1 MIENETFE
9 NNFRA
14 NDVDINLKSSANETN
29 TTLSGMEKELNRLKT
44 KQRKR
49 SVVKNT
55 IFTLAVVAAFA
66 VIVAILFMPV
76 LRIYGTSMT
85 PTFQPGDIVVTI
97 KGSEVE
103 KGDII
108 GAYYGNKLL
117 IKRCIA
123 SEQEWVDI
131 DPEGNIYVN
140 DVMVEEPYIKE
151 KDFGETNI
159 KLPYQVPDNS
169 IFVVGDHRAVSID
182 SRNTSVGCI
191 ERNNIVG
198 KIVFRIWPISRFG
211 PVNAKEV
218 IE

>member
-1 MIENETFE
+1 MIENGQTGME
-9 NNFRA
+9 NRA
-14 NDVDINLKSSANETN
+14 KKVQNDSTSFTEITN
-29 TTLSGMEKELNRLKT
+29 TSLSGMKKELDRLNT
-44 KQRKR
+44 KQRKK
-49 SVVKNT
+49 SVFKNT

-76 LRIYGTSMT
+76 LRIYGSSMT
-85 PTFQPGDIVVTI
+85 PTFLPGDIVVTL
-97 KGSEVE
+97 KGSKVD
-103 KGDII
+103 KGDIV

-123 SEQEWVDI
+123 EEQEWVDI
-131 DPEGNIYVN
+131 DPEGNFYVN
-140 DVMVEEPYIKE
+140 DVLVEEPYIKK

-191 ERNNIVG
+191 ERENVVG
-198 KIVFRIWPISRFG
+198 KIVFRIWPLSRFG
-211 PVNAKEV
+211 YVDNNVGNK
-218 IE
+218 